1 MLETAV
7 SIDFNEVFSA
17 ELNRLN
23 TSQQRAVETIEG
35 PVLVIAGPGTGKTQI
50 IAARIGYIL
59 SSEDTQARPQNI
71 ICLTYTDAG
80 AIAMRKRL
88 LKFIGPTAYRV
99 DIFTFHAFCNEV
111 IQRNLDYFGK
121 RVLEPISELENI
133 TLLEELVN
141 GLSTGHVL
149 KRLKG
154 DIYSDIDKINS
165 LFKMMKE
172 EDWSVEY
179 VKTCCTA
186 YLDDLPNRE
195 EYIYKRANAAK
206 NISAGDLKKELIAR
220 EEEKMMKLIAAADL
234 FPLYQE
240 RMLQMNRYDYSD
252 MILWVINAFR
262 QDENLLR
269 SYQEKYLYFLVDEFQ
284 DTNGA
289 QNELLNLLTGYWE
302 NPNIFTVGDDDQS
315 IYEFQGARIK
325 NIQDF
330 LARYSKSVEKIVLTE
345 NYRSSQ
351 QILNAAQ
358 NVIENNRQRLIHS
371 DVELSKDLVAAGYPV
386 RFSAVEPIVY
396 EYPNIAQEEAAI
408 VTKILQ
414 LQYEQVPLHE
424 IAVIYFRHSQSEN
437 LLRLMEKKNIP
448 YQVRKKINVLNHP
461 LIGSLITLL
470 TYISKESQHSHSGE
484 HYLFELMHLRFFGID
499 THDIAA
505 ITAYAGSRR
514 SNCSW
519 REMLANEKLLNS
531 LDLRNAASLISFE
544 KNITAW
550 ISDTANLTLQML
562 FEKIMNESGLLQYIL
577 ENDERIPLLQA
588 VTTFFDFIKSEC
600 SRRPRIKIRE
610 LLGIIDQM
618 NAHGIILPANQ
629 TSYKEDG
636 VQFTTCHS
644 AKGLEFNYVF
654 LIGCTSDKWEGASGG
669 NFSFSLPDT
678 LTFTNDENR
687 LESTRRL
694 FYVAMTRAKEHLTI
708 SYATNTNDC
717 KELEAS
723 QFIAESGVSVQP
735 KLVDA
740 EILNDLQ
747 IVSLQSSKPPKVEL
761 YDRDLINSMLSNFA
775 LSPSSLSCYLKCPV
789 SFYFQNILRVPVA
802 KNDSMAFGSAIH
814 ISLKRLFDKMRN
826 NSNSFL
832 PKEEFI
838 KDFEIEMRRNKDAF
852 TDKQFENRIELAQ
865 QVLPEYYDRYI
876 NLWNKVTVTEY
887 MIRNVEVA
895 GVPIKGMI
903 DKIEF
908 EGNDVNVVDYKTGSV
923 QYGLKKLKPPVS
935 LQSSSLKFNFNQHKN
950 GNGNTSHLM
959 EAVQV
964 FTTDETDLY
973 GGDYWRQI
981 VFYKILLDNQK
992 IKNWKMVSGEIDFI
1006 EKNEKTNQF
1015 LKAKIPVSRDETAF
1029 VTELIKSSYQKIMNH
1044 EFTEGCGKDECSWCS
1059 FVRKHIEEN
1068 NVDR

>member
-1 MLETAV
+1 MSATAV

-23 TSQQRAVETIEG
+23 AAQQRAVETIEG

-59 SSEDTQARPQNI
+59 STEDTQVRPQNI

-121 RVLEPISELENI
+121 RVLEPVTELENI

-141 GLSTGHVL
+141 GLSTVHVL

-179 VKTCCTA
+179 VKTCCGA

-195 EYIYKRANAAK
+195 EYIYKRPNASK
-206 NISAGDLKKELIAR
+206 NISTGDLKKELIAK
-220 EEEKMMKLIAAADL
+220 EVEKMTKLMAAAEL

-240 RMLQMNRYDYSD
+240 RMLQLNRYDYND
-252 MILWVINAFR
+252 MILWVISAFR
-262 QDENLLR
+262 KDENLLR
-269 SYQEKYLYFLVDEFQ
+269 TYQEKYLYFLVDEFQ
-284 DTNGA
+284 DTNGS
-289 QNELLNLLTGYWE
+289 QNELLDLLTGYWE
-302 NPNIFTVGDDDQS
+302 NPNVFTVGDDDQS
-315 IYEFQGARIK
+315 IYEFQGARLK

-330 LARYSKSVEKIVLTE
+330 LVRYSQSIEKIVLTE

-358 NVIENNRQRLIHS
+358 HVIENNRQRLIHT
-371 DVELSKDLVAAGYPV
+371 DNELSKDLVAAGELI
-386 RFSAVEPIVY
+386 RFSAVEPVVY

-408 VTKILQ
+408 LKQILQ
-414 LQYEQVPLHE
+414 LKNEMVPLHE
-424 IAVIYFRHSQSEN
+424 IAVIYFRHAQSEN
-437 LLRLMEKKNIP
+437 LIRLMEKKNVP
-448 YQVRKKINVLNHP
+448 YQVRKKINLLDHP
-461 LIGSLITLL
+461 LIGNLITLL

-484 HYLFELMHLRFFGID
+484 HYLFELLHLRFFCID
-499 THDIAA
+499 PHDVAA

-514 SNCSW
+514 NNGSW
-519 REMLANEKLLNS
+519 REMLANEKLVNS
-531 LDLRNAASLISFE
+531 LALRNPSSVISFE
-544 KNITAW
+544 KNITSW
-550 ISDTANLTLQML
+550 IADTANLTLQML
-562 FEKIMNESGLLQYIL
+562 FEKIMNESGLLQFIL
-577 ENDERIPLLQA
+577 KDDERIPLLQA
-588 VTTFFDFIKSEC
+588 VTTFFDFIKAEC

-610 LLGIIDQM
+610 WLAMIDQM
-618 NAHGIILPANQ
+618 NAHSIILPANQ
-629 TSYKEDG
+629 ISYKEDG

-669 NFSFSLPDT
+669 NFNFSLPDT

-708 SYATNTNDC
+708 SYASKTNDC

-723 QFIAESGVSVQP
+723 QFIAESGIAVQQ
-735 KLVDA
+735 KMIDA
-740 EILNDLQ
+740 EMMADLQ
-747 IVSLQSSKPPKVEL
+747 IATLQNTKTPKVEL

-814 ISLKRLFDKMRN
+814 LSLKRLFDKMRN
-826 NSNSFL
+826 NANSFL
-832 PKEEFI
+832 PKEEFV

-852 TDKQFENRIELAQ
+852 TDKQFENRIELGQ
-865 QVLPEYYDRYI
+865 QILPEYYDRYI

-895 GVPIKGMI
+895 GVPIKGML

-923 QYGLKKLKPPVS
+923 QYGLKKLKPPLS
-935 LQSSSLKFNFNQHKN
+935 LQMSAIRSDFHQLKN
-950 GNGNTSHLM
+950 GNGYNSDHA
-959 EAVQV
+959 ESVHV
-964 FTTDETDLY
+964 FSTDQADLY
-973 GGDYWRQI
+973 GGDHWRQI
-981 VFYKILLDNQK
+981 VFYKILLENQK
-992 IKNWKMVSGEIDFI
+992 TKSWTMVSGEIDFI

-1015 LKAKIPVSRDETAF
+1015 LKAKIPVSRDETNF
-1029 VTELIKSSYQKIMNH
+1029 VTELIKSTYQKILNH
-1044 EFTEGCGKDECSWCS
+1044 EFTEGCGKDDCSWCA
-1059 FVRKHIEEN
+1059 FVRKHIE
-1068 NVDR
+1068 DQ